1 MTSRGATSLG
11 TVLTVVAVVAV
22 IAFMFWLYRE
32 SAELPVVDALA
43 DVEPTGITVTAA
55 DLLADPTGAIGSEV
69 AIDSI
74 GVVMGL
80 GEAVFSLALDETT
93 SYPVLLAPDML
104 QRFRMQ
110 QMRLYGGDAVS
121 VYGRVFTLNDSI
133 RVEWVNQGAVD
144 RAMLTNLPRT
154 SSFILA
160 DSVEVF

>member
-1 MTSRGATSLG
+1 
-11 TVLTVVAVVAV
+11 VLTVVAVVAV

-32 SAELPVVDALA
+32 SGELPTVDQFA
-43 DVEPTGITVTAA
+43 DTDQTRPSVTVA
-55 DLLADPTGAIGSEV
+55 DLLTDPAGAVGSEV
-69 AIDSI
+69 MIDSI

-93 SYPVLLAPDML
+93 SYPVLLDSDMI

-110 QMRLYGGDAVS
+110 QMRLYGGDAVALR
-121 VYGRVFTLNDSI
+121 GRVFSLNDSI

-154 SSFILA
+154 PSFILA